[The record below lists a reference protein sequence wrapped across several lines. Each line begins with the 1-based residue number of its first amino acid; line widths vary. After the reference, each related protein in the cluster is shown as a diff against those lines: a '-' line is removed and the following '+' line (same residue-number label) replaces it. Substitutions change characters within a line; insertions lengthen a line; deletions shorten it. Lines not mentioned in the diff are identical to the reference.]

1 MSLIITIVAPFM
13 WRRLH
18 DIVVPNLLFAGTWL
32 GGLVLT
38 APWLL
43 VREPESR
50 MLRLFAHDSTVRRT
64 TVASAVGLAVTAFV
78 FFRPGVLRLKKTR
91 VRRPPPSPVAGA

>member
-1 MSLIITIVAPFM
+1 M

-18 DIVVPNLLFAGTWL
+18 DIVVPNLLFAGTLLLATGL

-91 VRRPPPSPVAGA
+91 VRRPPPSTVAGA